1 MQPEKILKAEWKRQ
15 AHGAIT
21 HVYMTPDGS
30 YIGAASEDHDVY
42 LMEFGGKLLWANTT
56 GDDVAFVKVSDDGE
70 YVVSYSKDSIISF
83 FNKRGDQ
90 LWTYRVG
97 RRLNALDMDPEGS
110 LVVAG
115 YEDCSVRALDRSGN
129 VTWSRTFR
137 KPVTSVCVSGSGS
150 LFLVGTAEGRTYMFT
165 SDGRLRW
172 EFITNSPVVYVFTSY
187 DGEFSYVLEMMNN
200 TLHCLSDR
208 GNELASSTYAGEI
221 NDLSITDDGRY
232 LAIGFSNSQVYFT
245 DKNLNLLW
253 KSIVP
258 GPVVRLKVSDDSSMV
273 FATTATHGVYVLN
286 KKGDQL
292 LTFQFEDVALG
303 LWCSSD
309 GNYFAAGA
317 KDTIYL
323 FGISRYL
330 QYIAREQ
337 VKVLKLMEADKQ
349 RALRGKEG
357 QHIEPRPGLAGG
369 LSNSCARC
377 GTPILS
383 SRTFCNYCEMLNRRG
398 K

>member
-1 MQPEKILKAEWKRQ
+1 MQPEKILNAEWKRQ
-15 AHGAIT
+15 AHGTIT

-30 YIGAASEDHDVY
+30 YIAAASEDHDVY
-42 LMEFGGKLLWANTT
+42 LVEFGGRLLWANTT
-56 GDDVAFVKVSDDGE
+56 GDEVAFVKVSDDGE
-70 YVVSYSKDSIISF
+70 FVVSYSKDSIISF
-83 FNKRGDQ
+83 FSKRGEQ

-97 RRLNALDMDPEGS
+97 KRLNTVDMDPEGS

-115 YEDCSVRALDRSGN
+115 YEDCSIRVLDRTGN

-150 LFLVGTAEGRTYMFT
+150 LIIAGTAEGRTYMFT
-165 SDGRLRW
+165 RDGQLRW
-172 EFITNSPVVYVFTSY
+172 EYITNSPVVYVFTSF
-187 DGEFSYVLEMMNN
+187 DSELSYVLETMNN

-221 NDLSITDDGRY
+221 NDLSITEDGRY

-258 GPVVRLKVSDDSSMV
+258 GQVVRVKVSGDGSIV
-273 FATTATHGVYVLN
+273 FATTATKGVYILN

-292 LTFQFEDVALG
+292 LMYLFDDVALG
-303 LWCSSD
+303 LWCNDEGS
-309 GNYFAAGA
+309 YFAAGA
-317 KDTIYL
+317 RDTIYM

-330 QYIAREQ
+330 QYLAREQ
-337 VKVLKLMEADKQ
+337 VKVLKLMEADRQK
-349 RALRGKEG
+349 AIRGKDG
-357 QHIEPRPGLAGG
+357 KQYDPRPGAPTEPA
-369 LSNSCARC
+369 NVCRRC
-377 GTPILS
+377 GSPILT
-383 SRTFCNYCEMLNRRG
+383 SRTFCNYCEMMNRRG
-398 K
+398 Q